1 LTISLRPVPGVHV
14 DEDGEIAWSR
24 RRIQYAIVRHEGDWI
39 PAPTWRNT
47 GGPPQAHAICSKLNV
62 MAVQLSDIRSLS
74 DFQRNTRDHIQHLK
88 QSGKPLI
95 LTVNGQAEV
104 VVQSAEAYQKLLDDQ
119 ELLESIRGIGRGLEQ
134 SKRGEGL
141 PMREFLR
148 SLAEEHGIDIK

>member
-1 LTISLRPVPGVHV
+1 MG
-14 DEDGEIAWSR
+14 
-24 RRIQYAIVRHEGDWI
+24 
-39 PAPTWRNT
+39 
-47 GGPPQAHAICSKLNV
+47 
-62 MAVQLSDIRSLS
+62 VQLSDIRSLS
-74 DFQRNTRDHIQHLK
+74 DFQRNTRDHIQYLK

-148 SLAEEHGIDIK
+148 SLAEEHGIDIKRRRSKS